1 MIIIQKLN
9 QQNNC
14 IFSNLMRIDELK
26 KSTLILISILRMTST
41 DTGFFLLETFFL
53 FNDILTSS
61 FYMVALIENDEN
73 LANFL
78 SSSLDDLNFDA

>member
-1 MIIIQKLN
+1 
-9 QQNNC
+9 
-14 IFSNLMRIDELK
+14 MRIDELK

>member
-1 MIIIQKLN
+1 
-9 QQNNC
+9 
-14 IFSNLMRIDELK
+14 MRIDELK

-78 SSSLDDLNFDA
+78 SPSLDDLNFDA